1 MAFDKI
7 APLLGDIHLLV
18 VLSQTRSFTRTARRL
33 DISKASVS
41 MRISELERVIGM
53 ALVHRTTR
61 SVGLTEAGH
70 RLVAESLPALERIDA
85 GFTAVKDL
93 SDTPSGI
100 VRVTAP
106 VAFGRQHLTPEIVTF
121 LRLFPEV
128 KLQLELTDR
137 LVNLAHEGFD
147 VAIRHTSVA
156 PDNYVA
162 RPLCVTRSALVAAP
176 SYLERRGIPT
186 HPSELA
192 EHDCLLYLGNARADT
207 WTFLPDNSAANGEP
221 VSVQVQGPIM
231 ANNSEML
238 REIVLDGLGI
248 ALLPDFSTI
257 SQPNQRLVKIL
268 PEWRAQGFFGDQIFA
283 LRPWALHVP
292 RAVQCFIE
300 HLRVSFSAEANFVSS
315 EESS

>member
-33 DISKASVS
+33 NISKASVS
-41 MRISELERVIGM
+41 SRISDLERTIGTP
-53 ALVHRTTR
+53 LVNRTTR

-70 RLVAESLPALERIDA
+70 RLVAESLPALEQIDA

-106 VAFGRQHLTPEIVTF
+106 VAFGRQHLTPKIADF
-121 LRLFPEV
+121 LRKFPDV
-128 KLQLELTDR
+128 RLQLELTDR
-137 LVNLAHEGFD
+137 LVNLTHEGFD

-162 RPLCVTRSALVAAP
+162 KQLCETHSVLVA
-176 SYLERRGIPT
+176 SEDYLRHRGTPT
-186 HPSELA
+186 HPTDLTY
-192 EHDCLLYLGNARADT
+192 HDCLLYLGGTRADT
-207 WTFLPDNSAANGEP
+207 WTFIPNSEASQDKP
-221 VSVQVQGPIM
+221 VLVQVKGPLM

-238 REIVLDGLGI
+238 REVVLDGLGI
-248 ALLPDFSTI
+248 GLLPDFSVTSSLNKKLI
-257 SQPNQRLVKIL
+257 PIL
-268 PEWRAQGFFGDQIFA
+268 TDWRVQGFFGNNIYA
-283 LRPWALHVP
+283 LRPWTPRVP
-292 RAVQCFIE
+292 RAVQCFME
-300 HLRVSFSAEANFVSS
+300 YLQTTFQKQTSGQ
-315 EESS
+315 